1 MKTIKVISIIALLLG
16 CFTLGFS
23 VGANIRSHEDF
34 TYDAPEQC
42 LSVCVDLFERFGC

>member
-1 MKTIKVISIIALLLG
+1 MKIIKVISAAALLLA
-16 CFTLGFS
+16 CFAFGFS
-23 VGANIRSHEDF
+23 IGANIRSHEDF